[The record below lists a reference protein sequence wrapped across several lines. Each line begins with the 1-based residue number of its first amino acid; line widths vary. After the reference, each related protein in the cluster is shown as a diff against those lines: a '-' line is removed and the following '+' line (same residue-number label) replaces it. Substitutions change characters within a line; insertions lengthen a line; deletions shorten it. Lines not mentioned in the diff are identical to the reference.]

1 MAVTALYTP
10 APVRPPIWRK
20 KITRL
25 LLVRHAVPAGL
36 AGGTGPALSPRGVDQ
51 AASLGERL
59 AGLPVTALYT
69 SPLERARETAAAL
82 SARIGL
88 PAEAV
93 AALDDHAAGGLPRGR
108 EAMEWLLAPRPNA
121 DALVVA
127 VTHLPIIRLALCHML
142 GLEAGHQ
149 GRFRVEHCGI
159 TEMIAAGAA
168 TVIVSVNDTSHL
180 KSLDG

>member
-1 MAVTALYTP
+1 M
-10 APVRPPIWRK
+10 WRK

-25 LLVRHAVPAGL
+25 LLVRHAEPAGG

-69 SPLERARETAAAL
+69 SPLPRARETAAAL

-88 PAEAV
+88 PAEAL
-93 AALDDHAAGGLPRGR
+93 ALLDDRAAGGVQRGQ
-108 EAMEWLLAPRPNA
+108 EATEWLLAPRPDA
-121 DALVVA
+121 DTLVVA

-149 GRFRVEHCGI
+149 GRFRVEQCGI
-159 TEMIAAGAA
+159 TEVIAAGAA
-168 TVIVSVNDTSHL
+168 PVIVSVNDTSHL
-180 KSLDG
+180 KGLDG